1 MDIIEQTRALGAAIQ
16 QDSRFVALQIARQSN
31 EEDEGLQELI
41 KELNLQRLNLNNE
54 ISKEP
59 RDEEKVK
66 AINTAFR
73 AVYDEIMQNPNMQNY
88 EAAKTDMDALTANIT
103 GILALCVNGEDPE
116 TCTPSGGCGSGCS
129 GCAGCGD

>member
-1 MDIIEQTRALGAAIQ
+1 MDLIQQTRALGAAIQ
-16 QDSRFVALQIARQSN
+16 QDSRFVALQIARQNN

-59 RDEEKVK
+59 RDEEKLK

-73 AVYDEIMQNPNMQNY
+73 AVYDEIMQNPNMQAY
-88 EAAKTDMDALTANIT
+88 EAAKTDMDALVANIN

-129 GCAGCGD
+129 GCSGCN

>member
-1 MDIIEQTRALGAAIQ
+1 MDIIQQARALGAAIQ
-16 QDSRFVALQIARQSN
+16 QDSRFVALQIARQNN

-59 RDEEKVK
+59 RDEEKLK

-73 AVYDEIMQNPNMQNY
+73 SVYDEIMQNPNMQNY
-88 EAAKTDMDALTANIT
+88 EAAKSDMDALTANIN

-116 TCTPSGGCGSGCS
+116 TCTPSGGCGSGCA
-129 GCAGCGD
+129 GCAGCH